1 MASSLFKL
9 RGKLDSKQSIMLTTI
24 GIVLLI
30 GIWALA
36 AQFMAEENVRRIR
49 TEGIEISD
57 RKYYDSDS
65 LRGVDLDKLMAMNN
79 EELKPYGLYKEMSFK
94 LLPSPL
100 AVFSSFKELH
110 EEDELW
116 VNTGKSVYLNALGY
130 LLAIGFA
137 FPIGF
142 LLGLVPLFRGLFN
155 RVFDA
160 FRFIPLTAVTGIF
173 IMWLGLDSGMK
184 VSFLAFGII
193 VYLVPVV
200 IQRID
205 EVEDVYLK
213 TAFTLGATNWQTIK
227 TVYMPSVLSRI
238 FDDIRVL
245 TAISWTYITIAELLN
260 KSGGIGELIW
270 IANRQSRVD
279 KAFAILIIIVIIG
292 VIQDK
297 LFLLLDKLFFPYKHI
312 NNHK

>member
-1 MASSLFKL
+1 MASPLFKL
-9 RGKLDSKQSIMLTTI
+9 RGKLDSKQSLLLTSL
-24 GIVLLI
+24 GVLFLI
-30 GIWALA
+30 GIWAIV

-49 TEGIEISD
+49 GEEIEITD
-57 RKYYDSDS
+57 RKYYDNDS

-79 EELKPYGLYKEMSFK
+79 EELLPYGLRKEMSFK
-94 LLPSPL
+94 LLPSPI
-100 AVFSSFKELH
+100 AVFSSFQELY
-110 EEDELW
+110 EEDELV

-137 FPIGF
+137 LPIGF
-142 LLGLVPLFRGLFN
+142 LLGLIPLFRGLFN

-213 TAFTLGATNWQTIK
+213 TTFTLGATNWQTVK
-227 TVYMPSVLSRI
+227 TVYIPSVLSRI

-270 IANRQSRVD
+270 IANRQSRID

-297 LFLLLDKLFFPYKHI
+297 LFLLLDKVFFPYKHV